1 MPRIK
6 PTTTLDVLGN
16 LDMRPEE
23 AVGDYLMSKVQEKFF
38 VKPPNQES
46 AGDSIELLYIHNTRE
61 HEKMIRLQ
69 QDMLDNC
76 KQQSL
81 VNSERVK
88 EMYKTQE
95 KLRQRFIDVNSFIKD
110 CSDKK
115 RLAEKAINDEIQL
128 HEELSK
134 DIKNFKTSIDEL
146 TTFREALKATVEEL
160 QPYEKV
166 LDEVVKVSDIFVSP
180 KDCMDRCDALMLAQ
194 VEISELENK
203 KLQEIEQM
211 RQHMV
216 KITSEAALT
225 VLGLKNDLS
234 VVERSYN
241 ESQALCF
248 KWEKILAATKD
259 VIAAHNME
267 KQRNVDAV
275 HSLYY
280 MLCRR
285 RDISPDIRRRDM
297 ERQLDFIKNELDLL
311 QELLREFEKSDNIQ
325 SSKEANF

>member
-325 SSKEANF
+325 SS